1 MSPDDFSD
9 FDREVA
15 AARTD
20 GDVRTTPSP
29 DTPDYDRAAGAPRS
43 RVKVGNVSGAF
54 AAVLGLEDTIT
65 FGYLDEMVAYGDSL
79 PWYLGGK
86 GTPYEENLRYQRELM
101 KAAQEQHPYIFGGA
115 QVAGAFVPALGW
127 AGRAKT
133 VATGAKALDLTSLV
147 RAGAAQG
154 ALYGSGSAEG
164 DTWTDRFMGAAGG
177 AAAGALGGFVLG
189 AVVAPVARAAIG
201 KATAVFR
208 WGKPVRVAPEFKFEP
223 AKADNIVGK
232 EAGEVAAIR
241 KETGPAPQRA
251 PETKPAGLK
260 PVDEGSKLW
269 NDVTGT
275 AAAALEKD
283 AVVSGKELFGMTRQA
298 AKTAILNRISKLT
311 PQQAA
316 RMAKSLEKAEASGD
330 LLADPQYRSILGIDL
345 TGSGMTDEAIH
356 AAAVTLEEATEAL
369 NERAGFGKQT
379 AKSIDAQFRSYYGTV
394 SHEGDLDQ
402 AIERAARGVTDTRLG
417 NMHMAMAAM
426 QFQRAKAKYLPLVL
440 KGDKE
445 ARDKLAEELSTAI
458 RVSAKGRIII
468 SAAGRALGD
477 LSRAKKLAFT
487 EMKDGVAQIEDP
499 ASIKA
504 RVDTALKE
512 LGDSDLAELLGRV
525 RGMDALDQVEEVL
538 LNPEHAKNLST
549 YRRAMNSLGL
559 YLKSNSLT
567 PASGL
572 FNTVGFVLH
581 DAFRNG
587 WAKKWAAAGLER
599 AGQASEAAMLRFEVA
614 ASNRVYWEAH
624 RRGLRAMLNRVQWE
638 WWDSV
643 EKIAGVATADS
654 KLALKAT
661 TSKQALMANGFEAPA
676 IREFDRSGRA
686 AVTDIKGFNQRIET
700 MQAEGG
706 AFANIVGN
714 LQRAGAASLNTVDAL
729 GTATARL
736 VSGAL
741 DDWGSTF
748 VRVKETYAL
757 SARQAMREALQT
769 GLPQD
774 EMAEWASKRAKT
786 LAEMPTSGILESVE
800 EKLMNHQ
807 QLSDADHFLL
817 RLRDNTDKEASAVL
831 FTDGPQTEIGRQ
843 VASLATKVDR
853 AVSLGTVEGLL
864 FRYIRTPTR
873 IFERGLVSYTPWA
886 GKAQEVQAILAKGGV
901 EAEIEKARMEI
912 GAFVMGIG
920 AIAASTG
927 AITLTNGGW
936 KNSENLKGSPPD
948 RLNLPGGGHIEL
960 GRLDPFALTLAL
972 GGFIGQAI
980 HSYRKDRSDGYE
992 AEEALHTAFN
1002 IAWLSVRESV
1012 LEKSYL
1018 TGLRDVMKGAFADD
1032 GDGMAGAYAKM
1043 FEGAIT
1049 NLAPFSGTVRQVQDT
1064 IHGTAPESV
1073 SWIDKMLR
1081 TVPGLGL
1088 GLPARID
1095 ALGDPVEGRFMGID
1109 ADAVGDNIDPVKAQL
1124 ADLGI
1129 DLTQLQRAD
1138 PSGFKLNSEELS
1150 ELRRLRGHEA
1160 TNSDGLT
1167 MREALADLFADP
1179 AFKGLRTRDQKHD
1192 AVSEVMSGFNESA
1205 RALFEERN
1213 PAYLA
1218 DRTAM
1223 KSLADYMEEG
1233 LAPDEAKTLA
1243 IGDTKAMGLPAPTR
1257 LP

>member
-1 MSPDDFSD
+1 MF
-9 FDREVA
+9 
-15 AARTD
+15 
-20 GDVRTTPSP
+20 
-29 DTPDYDRAAGAPRS
+29 
-43 RVKVGNVSGAF
+43 
-54 AAVLGLEDTIT
+54 GLEDTVT
-65 FGYLDEMVAYGDSL
+65 FGYLDEFVAWGDSL

-86 GTPYEENLRYQRELM
+86 GTPYEENLRFQRDLM
-101 KAAQEQHPYIFGGA
+101 KAAREQHPYLFGGA
-115 QVAGAFVPALGW
+115 QIAGAFVPGLGW
-127 AGRAKT
+127 GGRAKQI
-133 VATGAKALDLTSLV
+133 VEGKKALDLVSVV
-147 RAGAAQG
+147 RTGAIQG
-154 ALYGSGSAEG
+154 ALYGSGSADG
-164 DTWTDRFMGAAGG
+164 DTWTDRFLGAAGG
-177 AAAGALGGFVLG
+177 AAVGGAGGFILG
-189 AVVAPVARAAIG
+189 AVVAPVARGAIN

-208 WGKPVRVAPEFKFEP
+208 WGKPVRIAPEFKFEP
-223 AKADNIVGK
+223 AKADNIIGK
-232 EAGEVAAIR
+232 ESGEVAAIR
-241 KETGPAPQRA
+241 QETSAAPKRA
-251 PETKPAGLK
+251 PEVTPAPLK
-260 PVDEGSKLW
+260 PVDEGSALW

-275 AAAALEKD
+275 AANALEKD

-298 AKTAILNRISKLT
+298 AKVAILDRISKLT

-316 RMAKSLEKAEASGD
+316 RMAKSLEKAETSGD
-330 LLADPQYRSILGIDL
+330 LLSDPQYRSILGIDIS
-345 TGSGMTDEAIH
+345 GSGITEEAIH

-369 NERAGFGKQT
+369 VARAGLGKQT
-379 AKSIDAQFRSYYGTV
+379 SKSIDAQFRQYYGTV
-394 SHEGDLDQ
+394 SHEGDLDA

-426 QFQRAKAKYLPLVL
+426 QFQRAKAKYLQLVL

-445 ARDKLAEELSTAI
+445 AREKLAEELSTAI
-458 RVSAKGRIII
+458 RVSAKGRIIV
-468 SAAGRALGD
+468 SAAGRTLGD

-499 ASIKA
+499 AAIKA

-525 RGMDALDQVEEVL
+525 RGMDALEQVEEVL
-538 LNPEHAKNLST
+538 LNPAHAKNLSN

-572 FNTVGFVLH
+572 FNTVGFVMH

-587 WAKKWAAAGLER
+587 WAKRWAAAGLER
-599 AGQASEAAMLRFEVA
+599 AGKANEAAILRFEVA
-614 ASNRVYWEAH
+614 AGNRVYWEAH
-624 RRGLRAMLNRVQWE
+624 RRGLKAMLNRIQWE

-643 EKIAGVATADS
+643 EKIAGVSSAES
-654 KLALKAT
+654 KMALKAT
-661 TSKQALMANGFEAPA
+661 TSKQALMANGFEAPP
-676 IREFDRSGRA
+676 IREFDRAGRA
-686 AVTDIKGFNQRIET
+686 AVTDIKGFNARIAAT
-700 MQAEGG
+700 QAEGG
-706 AFANIVGN
+706 AFANLVGN
-714 LQRAGAASLNTVDAL
+714 LQRAGAATLNTVDAL
-729 GTATARL
+729 GTATARI

-741 DDWGSTF
+741 DDWGSNF

-757 SARQAMREALQT
+757 AARQAMREALET
-769 GLPQD
+769 GLPEA
-774 EMAEWASKRAKT
+774 EMAEFATKRSKA
-786 LAEMPTSGILESVE
+786 LAEMPTSQILEEVE
-800 EKLMNHQ
+800 EKLMRHEA
-807 QLSDADHFLL
+807 LSDADHFLL

-831 FTDGPQTEIGRQ
+831 FTDGPQTELGRQ
-843 VASLATKVDR
+843 VASLATKVDK

-886 GKAQEVQAILAKGGV
+886 GKAEEVQKILSKGGV

-912 GAFVMGIG
+912 GAFVMGVG
-920 AIAASTG
+920 AIAAASG
-927 AITLTNGGW
+927 AITMTNGGW
-936 KNSENLKGSPPD
+936 QNSENLKGAPPD

-980 HSYRKDRSDGYE
+980 HSYRKDKDDGYE

-1018 TGLRDVMKGAFADD
+1018 TGLRDMMKGAFADD
-1032 GDGMAGAYAKM
+1032 GDGMVGAYAKM
-1043 FEGAIT
+1043 FEGAVT
-1049 NLAPFSGTVRQVQDT
+1049 NLTPFSGTVRQVQDT

-1073 SWIDKMLR
+1073 TWIDKMLR

-1095 ALGDPVEGRFMGID
+1095 AMGDPVDGRFMGIN
-1109 ADAVGDNIDPVKAQL
+1109 ADLVGDQLDPVKAQL

-1129 DLTQLQRAD
+1129 DITQLQKAD
-1138 PSGFKLNSEELS
+1138 PAGFKLNSEELS
-1150 ELRRLRGHEA
+1150 ELRRIRGHEA

-1179 AFKGLRTRDQKHD
+1179 AFKALRSLDQKHD
-1192 AVSEVMSGFNESA
+1192 AVSEVLSGFNESA
-1205 RALFEERN
+1205 RSIFEERN
-1213 PAYLA
+1213 ATYLS
-1218 DRTAM
+1218 DRTAN

-1233 LAPDEAKTLA
+1233 LSRDDAKRAAVGDALA
-1243 IGDTKAMGLPAPTR
+1243 AGLPEPTR